1 MGVATRVK
9 RTYNLSADTVK
20 KIRDLVEQRQVAP
33 SQDALVEMA
42 LRDFFRALQDSL
54 EARLWSAAASDPDLL
69 AETALLEAEFK
80 TADRETWPE

>member
-1 MGVATRVK
+1 MGVAIRVK
-9 RTYNLSADTVK
+9 RTYNLSAETVK
-20 KIRDLVEQRQVAP
+20 KIRDLVEKRQVAP

-42 LRDFFRALQDSL
+42 LRDFFRALQDAE

-80 TADRETWPE
+80 TADLETWPE